1 MICNNLTN
9 IFQIILC
16 RTTMPI
22 LEGFNRQIQV
32 YLVYKTPNL
41 LLEEHKDLR
50 HILLSLKQEILKF
63 QRSIHQESLEK

>member
-9 IFQIILC
+9 IFQINLFH
-16 RTTMPI
+16 TTMPI
-22 LEGFNRQIQV
+22 LGDFNRQIQV

-50 HILLSLKQEILKF
+50 HILLSLKQETLKF
-63 QRSIHQESLEK
+63 QQSIHRGFQGK